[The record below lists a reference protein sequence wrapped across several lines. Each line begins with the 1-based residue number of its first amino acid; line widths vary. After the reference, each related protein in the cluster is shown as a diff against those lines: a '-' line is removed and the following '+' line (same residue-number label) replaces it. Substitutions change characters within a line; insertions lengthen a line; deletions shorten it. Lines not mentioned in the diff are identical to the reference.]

1 MINYWLETNIRF
13 IWVENTLPS
22 YNRNLKKIWISA
34 YVLIYFK
41 TKILDSFFLCQK
53 GQVQGW
59 LKYGLCC
66 FYIYFL
72 TSIRYIQ
79 ICLSS
84 SPFSKWTTADKKP
97 ERLAISCLDVL
108 CKCIHHPPNVYT
120 ISQWFEILFEG
131 IFTFLFS
138 CVFMN
143 VWKCEHSNK
152 SGWKKERKTAWF
164 LPKRSATL
172 PKTFISVCQKIMQ
185 NV

>member
-1 MINYWLETNIRF
+1 MRGAQSLIVCLVVLVASIQAASIEDSLAQEEFEQYFGNFLNGDHFLIGKSMFVSFGLRILCQVITE
-13 IWVENTLPS
+13 IW
-22 YNRNLKKIWISA
+22 KKSEYLLTYA
-34 YVLIYFK
+34 LIYIK
-41 TKILDSFFLCQK
+41 TKILDIFLCQK
-53 GQVQGW
+53 GLVQGW

-120 ISQWFEILFEG
+120 ISQWIEIIYKAAL
-131 IFTFLFS
+131 LS
-138 CVFMN
+138 
-143 VWKCEHSNK
+143 
-152 SGWKKERKTAWF
+152 
-164 LPKRSATL
+164 
-172 PKTFISVCQKIMQ
+172 
-185 NV
+185 